1 MKTVKSYFLRGA
13 ALLLWTPA
21 IAFAQGATDTLTKKL
36 DEILAASDFPGFVVA
51 VTHAEKTVYARGFGF
66 SNRAE
71 KIAYT
76 IDTIQPVG
84 SVSKTVIGLALMKAV
99 EAGGLTLDADI
110 NEYLPFPI
118 QNPHRPKERITLR
131 HLATHTSGLIDE
143 PETYANTYSA
153 TAVSSTPMGDFL
165 REYYATSGKHYKKSN
180 FANTAPGTHYAYSN
194 IASALVAYI
203 VELRTKI
210 AFDAFTEKEIFA
222 PLGMSAS
229 HWHARDTL
237 ASRYATLYEIHK
249 ENSLALR
256 PLLNKDGSLKPY
268 STITYPDGGLR
279 TSASDLIKYVKAM
292 VNSSAPEYSKILAPE
307 LFSQLFRKQFS
318 STNMPEK
325 MDRREPNRALFW
337 AFSRNENLRHTG
349 SDPGVFAFIS
359 FHPQTKIG
367 RVFMLNAQLDGEDNE
382 KAIKAFTA
390 IIAALDAFESTL

>member
-1 MKTVKSYFLRGA
+1 MKSAMSHIRRS
-13 ALLLWTPA
+13 ALVLLWAPA
-21 IAFAQGATDTLTKKL
+21 LAFAQSAPDLLTNRLTD
-36 DEILAASDFPGFVVA
+36 ILAASDFPGFAVA

-66 SNRAE
+66 SNRAD

-76 IDTIQPVG
+76 MDTIQPVG

-99 EAGGLTLDADI
+99 EAGALTLDADI

-143 PETYANTYSA
+143 PETYANTYCA
-153 TAVSSTPMGDFL
+153 TAVAATPIDDFL
-165 REYYATSGKHYKKSN
+165 HGYYVPSGKHYKKSN

-194 IASALVAYI
+194 IASALAAHIVA
-203 VELRTKI
+203 LRTKLP
-210 AFDAFTEKEIFA
+210 FDVFTENEIFA

-229 HWHARDTL
+229 HWHARVAF

-249 ENSLALR
+249 EVSPALL
-256 PLLNKDGSLKPY
+256 PLLNQDGSLKPY

-279 TSASDLIKYVKAM
+279 TSASDLVKYVKAM
-292 VNSSAPEYSKILAPE
+292 ANFSAPEYGTLLGPE
-307 LFSQLFRKQFS
+307 MFSQLFKKQFS
-318 STNMPEK
+318 SANMPDK

-337 AFSRNENLRHTG
+337 AFARNENLRHTG

-382 KAIKAFTA
+382 KAVKSFTA
-390 IIAALDAFESTL
+390 IIAALDAFDANR